1 MILPE
6 LHSPLGRTDGLMAIL
21 QKGPNHGLY
30 HLYSSYY
37 QKTQMLHFPEILQED
52 FLADPGILPPRLE

>member
-1 MILPE
+1 
-6 LHSPLGRTDGLMAIL
+6 MAIL